1 MTGAP
6 PQVQV
11 PQVQVRTAILVF
23 LAALSIRVLFCF
35 VAVPL
40 LNLKTGPAQPDFY
53 DSTDGYINIA
63 QTLAEHGRYAFSAD
77 APLTTYRAPMFPF
90 AIAAVYAVVKNIGT
104 AVLLVNC
111 VTSAL
116 TCLIVFDLARRVIP
130 RPITV
135 RFMSAA
141 ILFPLSIYYCAS
153 SFSDTFVAFTVSLY
167 VLSLIRLVQSPSLRT
182 AASCGIAFAVAA
194 LTKAVVV
201 PIPALICGLMLI
213 RHRSALRPAFVS
225 AMIGFGLVGLW
236 TVRNYA
242 ATDRFVLITGGSGY
256 NALVG
261 NYMIDEWTDCDTSLA
276 YGRAK
281 AREFIESSTGRRV
294 DTAELRPAGFLDI
307 PPEIDRA
314 YGDAAFKMMTKSPLL
329 TMRKLAIN
337 SLRFWYF
344 SSGPTKSIANAV
356 VNGSTLLLAILA
368 LPLLLRQ
375 RRVEAE
381 MIGLFVVSS
390 VVLYSLIIVHSSR
403 FCLPMVMVLT
413 PLAAHGLVQLL
424 AYSRSGRISALASPA
439 RQE

>member
-1 MTGAP
+1 MTD
-6 PQVQV
+6 PQPQLQV
-11 PQVQVRTAILVF
+11 PCAHRRTAVLVF
-23 LAALSIRVLFCF
+23 LAALSVRLLFCF

-40 LNLKTGPAQPDFY
+40 LHLKTGPAELDFY

-63 QTLAEHGRYAFSAD
+63 QTLVDHGRYAFSAD

-90 AIAAVYAVVKNIGT
+90 AIAAVYSVVRNIGT

-111 VTSAL
+111 VASAL
-116 TCLIVFDLARRVIP
+116 TCLVVFDLARRVIP
-130 RPITV
+130 RTISV
-135 RFMSAA
+135 KFMASA

-153 SFSDTFVAFTVSLY
+153 SFSDTFVAFAVSLY
-167 VLSLIRLVQSPSLRT
+167 VLSLVRLVQTPGLRI
-182 AASCGIAFAVAA
+182 AAICGIAFAAAA

-201 PIPALICGLMLI
+201 PIPVLVCVFMLI
-213 RHRSALRPAFVS
+213 RRPNALRPAIVS
-225 AMIGFGLVGLW
+225 AILGFGLVGLW

-261 NYMIDEWTDCDTSLA
+261 NYMIDEWTDCDASLA

-281 AREFIESSTGRRV
+281 AKAFIESSTGRTV
-294 DTAELRPAGFLDI
+294 DTPDLRPAGFLDI
-307 PPEIDRA
+307 PPEIDRL
-314 YGDAAFKMMTKSPLL
+314 YGDAAFRTMVKSPLL

-337 SLRFWYF
+337 GIRFWYF
-344 SSGPTKSIANAV
+344 SSGRTKSIANAV
-356 VNGSTLLLAILA
+356 VNGAVLVLTLLAV
-368 LPLLLRQ
+368 PSLLRH
-375 RRVEAE
+375 RRMEAE
-381 MIGLFVVSS
+381 MIGLFVVSF

-424 AYSRSGRISALASPA
+424 AYLRSGRISALASPA